1 MTEIRIEEHRKTY
14 PKGTKIRLIN
24 MDDKQAPPPGTIG
37 TVDFIDDAGTI
48 HMSWETGSSLGLIPE
63 TDSFEVIKE
72 ET

>member
-1 MTEIRIEEHRKTY
+1 
-14 PKGTKIRLIN
+14 